1 MTEEIDHD
9 YDYDYDYRF
18 AEHEYKHKQEH
29 KHEHEHEHE
38 HENAIRHACD
48 LSFEA
53 GFFGALAKKNGKER
67 RQASRVLFKN
77 IVGFKLNQSTQT
89 DLLYLNYKS
98 LRSLRLC
105 EMLSSL

>member
-1 MTEEIDHD
+1 MRSCPGFLRAFPWIPDPVKDRSGMTEEIDHD

-77 IVGFKLNQSTQT
+77 IVGFQT
-89 DLLYLNYKS
+89 
-98 LRSLRLC
+98 
-105 EMLSSL
+105 